1 MKADLKLND
10 RVFVITNIGRDKY
23 RVVEFSVAD
32 VLINHEAWV
41 HNGELLIVYKA
52 TRLDCDDVIY
62 LPTEQRFISWFLRR
76 EDAEHNLAISTRWYI
91 E

>member
-10 RVFVITNIGRDKY
+10 RVFVITNIGSDKY
-23 RVVEFSVAD
+23 RVIEFSVAD
-32 VLINHEAWV
+32 VLIDRGAWIRD
-41 HNGELLIVYKA
+41 GELQVVYKA
-52 TRLDCDDVIY
+52 TRLDCNGVIY

-76 EDAEHNLAISTRWYI
+76 EDAEHNLATNTRWYI